1 MHVSLDFY
9 ANIITFW
16 KWISSFLSTVISW
29 HRLKDSSHNARFWK
43 TKARVDKT
51 FSYPTSLRQTVKFL
65 PYLKNALLVL
75 INSSQNQEDSRK
87 ERLEWSNQQ
96 MKQDGIESI
105 PHRIRKLQER
115 EIDLMILD
123 QPTDEAGFN
132 RKVYISLKV
141 NALKLTAKNLRYL
154 DTLN

>member
-1 MHVSLDFY
+1 MGSEFQVFY
-9 ANIITFW
+9 Q
-16 KWISSFLSTVISW
+16 LISW

-65 PYLKNALLVL
+65 WYLKNALVVL

-96 MKQDGIESI
+96 MKQDGIDSWI
-105 PHRIRKLQER
+105 WQQK
-115 EIDLMILD
+115 
-123 QPTDEAGFN
+123 F
-132 RKVYISLKV
+132 KVPW
-141 NALKLTAKNLRYL
+141 NLKLTENHHKNLCRSVITHL
-154 DTLN
+154 CRSWHCAESIFFTCMSRRKNRDLC